1 MQKNYRSL
9 LLGLI
14 CSLTVAAC
22 DSGSDGSGETAQLP
36 VVPVTYAV
44 GPSAVQVVGPLAA
57 PTSVTA
63 VADIFSARDT
73 VNTLNGSVM
82 VNGAVATS
90 VSLNIGYPGENGPVE
105 YPLDNDGGDTW
116 SMPEDTVLDEAEYQF
131 LNGSGYYVSIQT
143 PQGELR
149 GQVLFPGWI
158 AATVVV
164 EDQQVVPTT
173 VSSGSATAGFLLN
186 PDIGFVRLRM
196 TTDAINDAT
205 SASLRGAITGA
216 RGDVVVA
223 MEASSTDPAVWGTA
237 DINDPAFEEFLT
249 AEAAGFVVTGSS
261 YFSLE
266 TVGNPG
272 GELRGQL
279 VPLNIDVVDVTLTD
293 EEVVTVGPPVVSS
306 AQGIASVT
314 WNSAFLQFSV
324 AVNTDVTDAVSV
336 SVYQGA
342 AGEIGP
348 VVLDLMPDVMLP
360 GNWLAQRAE
369 LTNSQ
374 ATALINDGLYVGIVT
389 AANPE
394 GELRGQIL
402 LDPPAPTP

>member
-1 MQKNYRSL
+1 
-9 LLGLI
+9 
-14 CSLTVAAC
+14 
-22 DSGSDGSGETAQLP
+22 
-36 VVPVTYAV
+36 
-44 GPSAVQVVGPLAA
+44 
-57 PTSVTA
+57 
-63 VADIFSARDT
+63 
-73 VNTLNGSVM
+73 
-82 VNGAVATS
+82 
-90 VSLNIGYPGENGPVE
+90 
-105 YPLDNDGGDTW
+105 
-116 SMPEDTVLDEAEYQF
+116 
-131 LNGSGYYVSIQT
+131 
-143 PQGELR
+143 
-149 GQVLFPGWI
+149 
-158 AATVVV
+158 
-164 EDQQVVPTT
+164 